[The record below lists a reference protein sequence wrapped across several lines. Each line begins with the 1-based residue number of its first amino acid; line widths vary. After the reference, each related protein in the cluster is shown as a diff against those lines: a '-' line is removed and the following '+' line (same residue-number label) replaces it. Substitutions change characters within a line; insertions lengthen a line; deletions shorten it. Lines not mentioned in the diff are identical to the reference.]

1 MADNPV
7 PKLIFREGCPDCGH
21 REIQLPK
28 RLPPVGD
35 DFDWLLRDYDGF
47 RLFMLE
53 ELAARFPER
62 RRWTPADMEVVL
74 VEALSV
80 VLDQLS
86 DMLDRIQGEAFLQDA
101 RRPSSVRRLLSM
113 IGYDAVAMADSAAR
127 IPRGRPPN
135 GETTDHMRERLKGF
149 HPAFKSF
156 LSDYQEIISSHL
168 NPLQRTHL
176 QSFVNDPDEAEPG
189 ALSAV
194 QHFLD
199 NAPNFVLRAR
209 QHALHRHWSLHP
221 DAMERA
227 RAAGPRAIGVQRRMV
242 TSQDHAA
249 RMEEHPLV
257 LRAHASS
264 VWSGSWTT
272 INVAVIL
279 CGHVLLDE
287 SLTGDAAGGDEV
299 LENLQKQIDQF
310 NEERE
315 LFPVNWSAQPTPR
328 TIVRPYLE
336 ACRMAAQEVFLQDAR
351 RVGIQIS
358 LSLKVA
364 GNYFQS
370 EVRRAVSEALGT
382 GLGGFFEPG
391 RLKFGE
397 DLHASD
403 LMETVMALE
412 GVQAAC
418 LNRFKRV
425 DKRYADQSDSGHIV
439 LEGIEVAVCENDP
452 AEPGLGHLRIVTHGG
467 QRG

>member
-1 MADNPV
+1 MAENPV
-7 PKLIFREGCPDCGH
+7 PKLIFREGCPDCGL
-21 REIQLPK
+21 REIQLPQ

-74 VEALSV
+74 VETLSV

-86 DMLDRIQGEAFLQDA
+86 DMLDRIQAEAFLQEA
-101 RRPSSVRRLLSM
+101 RRPQSVRRLLSM
-113 IGYDAVAMADSAAR
+113 IGYDAVAMADAESG
-127 IPRGRPPN
+127 IPRARPPL
-135 GETTDHMRERLKGF
+135 GETTDRMRDRLQDF
-149 HPAFKSF
+149 HPPLQSF
-156 LSDYQEIISSHL
+156 LSDYQAALSAHL
-168 NPLQRTHL
+168 SPEQQIQLQAFLENPK
-176 QSFVNDPDEAEPG
+176 EAEME
-189 ALSAV
+189 ALNAV

-199 NAPNFVLRAR
+199 NTPNFVLRAR
-209 QHALHRHWSLHP
+209 QHALHRYWSMYPH
-221 DAMERA
+221 AMEAA
-227 RAAGPRAIGVQRRMV
+227 RAAGPRAIGTQRRMV
-242 TSQDHAA
+242 TAQDHAV

-279 CGHVLLDE
+279 TSNMLLEDP
-287 SLTGDAAGGDEV
+287 LTADALGGSEM
-299 LENLQKQIDQF
+299 LENLRKDIDDF
-310 NEERE
+310 NEKRE
-315 LFPVNWSAQPTPR
+315 IFPVNWSAGPAPR
-328 TIVRPYLE
+328 TVLRPYLD
-336 ACRMAAQEVFLQDAR
+336 AFRMAAQEVYLQDAK

-358 LSLKVA
+358 LSLKA
-364 GNYFQS
+364 AENYFQS
-370 EVRRAVSEALGT
+370 EIRRAVLDALGT

-412 GVQAAC
+412 GVEAVC
-418 LNRFKRV
+418 LNRFRRV
-425 DKRYADQSDSGHIV
+425 DKRYADQSEGGHII

-452 AEPGLGHLRIVTHGG
+452 AEPGLGYLRIVIHGG